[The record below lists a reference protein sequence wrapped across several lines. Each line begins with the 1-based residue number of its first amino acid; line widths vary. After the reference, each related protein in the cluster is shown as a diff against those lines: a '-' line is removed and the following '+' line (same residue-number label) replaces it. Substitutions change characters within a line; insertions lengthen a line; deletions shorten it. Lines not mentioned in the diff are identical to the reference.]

1 MARTQQG
8 TTHTGTTA
16 GKGLATGKASGLLH
30 EDHVRVQDMFKEY
43 KTADAS
49 RKQELAGKICSELKV
64 HTRIEEEL
72 FYPSFRDASN
82 QMDLVNEA
90 EVEHASAKQLIKEI
104 ESMQPDD
111 RLYDAKITVL
121 GEYVNHHIREEE
133 NEMFPQAEKAGID
146 TAEMADQLKQR
157 KQELQQQVH

>member
-1 MARTQQG
+1 MPRTQHG
-8 TTHTGTTA
+8 TTEKGTRKKKT
-16 GKGLATGKASGLLH
+16 LAAGKASALLH

-43 KTADAS
+43 RTADAS
-49 RKQELAGKICSELKV
+49 RKQELARTICSELTV

-72 FYPSFRDASN
+72 FYPSLRDASDRS
-82 QMDLVNEA
+82 DLVNEA

-104 ESMQPDD
+104 EGMQPND
-111 RLYDAKITVL
+111 RLFDARVTVL

-133 NEMFPQAEKAGID
+133 EQMFPQAEKSGID
-146 TAEMADQLKQR
+146 TPDMAEQLKKR

>member
-1 MARTQQG
+1 MARTQGSTETSAKAGKKG
-8 TTHTGTTA
+8 TTD
-16 GKGLATGKASGLLH
+16 GKASALLRD
-30 EDHVRVQDMFKEY
+30 DHVRVQDMFKEY
-43 KTADAS
+43 KKADAS
-49 RKQELAGKICSELKV
+49 RKQELARTICSELKV

-111 RLYDAKITVL
+111 RLYDAKIKVL

-133 NEMFPQAEKAGID
+133 EQMFPQAEKAGID
-146 TAEMADQLKQR
+146 TAEMAEQLSQR
-157 KQELQQQVH
+157 KSELQEQLH

>member
-1 MARTQQG
+1 MARTHEG
-8 TTHTGTTA
+8 TT
-16 GKGLATGKASGLLH
+16 GKSTRKSSEAARGKASALLH
-30 EDHVRVQDMFKEY
+30 EDHVRVQEMFKEY
-43 KTADAS
+43 RKADAS
-49 RKQELAGKICSELKV
+49 RKQELARSICSELKV

-72 FYPSFRDASN
+72 FYPSLRDAAGDTA
-82 QMDLVNEA
+82 MLDEA

-133 NEMFPQAEKAGID
+133 KEIFPQAKKSGID
-146 TAEMADQLKQR
+146 NAEMADQLRQR
-157 KQELQQQVH
+157 KQELQQAVH